1 MNSLCPRIL
10 FCSLSAKYALFK
22 EVERNALK
30 FSSDASVI
38 GCDSDSSCQSASSV
52 EDFVVLPNLKS
63 INDTEVLQVCKKNKI
78 THILPTRDAELEFW
92 AERKG
97 FLKKHGIQAWVSELS
112 FIKSSDDKLSFFE
125 QWENSVI
132 TPIKTFQ
139 VLNPNISDRWVIK
152 ERVGSGS
159 QNLWLNL
166 SRDEAISISSNLNN
180 EIVFQPFIEEE
191 NSLPKFG

>member
-92 AERKG
+92 AERKKG
-97 FLKKHGIQAWVSELS
+97 PSRK
-112 FIKSSDDKLSFFE
+112 
-125 QWENSVI
+125 
-132 TPIKTFQ
+132 
-139 VLNPNISDRWVIK
+139 K
-152 ERVGSGS
+152 ERRTQG
-159 QNLWLNL
+159 
-166 SRDEAISISSNLNN
+166 NN
-180 EIVFQPFIEEE
+180 EKMRNGEQRTTLDTGNNRAEGTLTHERLSVQDLE
-191 NSLPKFG
+191 N